1 MLCSLANGLGDD
13 DLGEITRLERDLGVT
28 VLAYTCHEAKPA
40 SLDDTQLERLRELE
54 DSLGVRL
61 VAVAA

>member
-1 MLCSLANGLGDD
+1 MLCSLANGLGQE

-28 VLAYTCHEAKPA
+28 VLAYTCHEAEPA
-40 SLDDTQLERLRELE
+40 SLDDEQLGRLRDLE
-54 DSLGVRL
+54 DALGVRL

>member
-1 MLCSLANGLGDD
+1 MLCSLASGLGQE

-28 VLAYTCHEAKPA
+28 VLAYTCHEVEPA
-40 SLDDTQLERLRELE
+40 SLDDEQLGRLRDLE
-54 DSLGVRL
+54 DTLGVRL